1 MLASQFSVRRT
12 GDHRYLLDVR
22 GQNCP
27 YPQLLTMRAIQ
38 TLSTDDVLEVLLDN
52 PPSLRDIPIALRKQ
66 GYGVTDPVRLGHG
79 AWKIELTLSP

>member
-1 MLASQFSVRRT
+1 MANQFTVQRI
-12 GDHRYLLDVR
+12 GEHRYLLDVK

-27 YPQLLTMRAIQ
+27 YPELLTMRAIQ

-52 PPSLRDIPIALRKQ
+52 PPSVRDIPVALRKK
-66 GYGVTDPVRLGHG
+66 GYGVTDPVRTEHD